1 MTIPELETFL
11 QENVLR
17 VQDAG
22 FKWAEA
28 KALHESTE
36 DKRKPILARLM
47 NRFEGSHSHKEQ
59 QAYAEDDWKIFLDG
73 LSLIRKDYYQAQVN
87 YDMAKLKIDVLR
99 TVIST
104 RREEVKNFKG

>member
-11 QENVLR
+11 QDNVLK
-17 VQDAG
+17 VQEAG
-22 FKWAEA
+22 SKWAEA

-36 DKRKPILARLM
+36 DKRKPILAKLM
-47 NRFEGSHSHKEQ
+47 NLFEGSHAYKEQ
-59 QAYAEDDWKIFLDG
+59 QAYADDDWKVFLDG
-73 LSLIRKDYYQAQVN
+73 LALIRRDYYQAQVN